1 MTLRR
6 QFRRTSIAAAMA
18 ALGMTVVALIATA
31 WPAAAQT
38 VYPTV
43 SYVLKT
49 DAPPTPPGL
58 QLVCVSVPNNGAPSS
73 DTCPVV
79 TYKDVTTWAFS
90 YTDNRVSMALV
101 SYDRNNNVIANVEK
115 PGARYVFAAESSIYT
130 ETVLFFGQA
139 GNHVTA
145 TWAELGPK

>member
-1 MTLRR
+1 MEQGELDDITAAVSQDFDRGGDGRTGHDGRR
-6 QFRRTSIAAAMA
+6 FDSDGLARRGS
-18 ALGMTVVALIATA
+18 
-31 WPAAAQT
+31 
-38 VYPTV
+38 
-43 SYVLKT
+43 
-49 DAPPTPPGL
+49 D
-58 QLVCVSVPNNGAPSS
+58 NGAPSS